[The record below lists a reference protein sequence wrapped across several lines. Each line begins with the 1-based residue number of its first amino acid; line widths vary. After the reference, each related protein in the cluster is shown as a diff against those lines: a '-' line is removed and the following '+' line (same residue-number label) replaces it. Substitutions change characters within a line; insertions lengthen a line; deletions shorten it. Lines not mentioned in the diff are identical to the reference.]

1 MRRAALA
8 ALLLSGCNLFSEP
21 QNPPGTCTR
30 DQDCVAGQRCF
41 VDGCGKLPD
50 DMLAEVTTSLPGGV
64 SSVDLPVGP
73 AMANLPLVL
82 PDAQLLSLALRR
94 GGGAYPGTVQLL
106 ASGQSTLL
114 AGVSRVAQTTGAEVS
129 GVLRVPVSTGVYTLV
144 VSPLDPSVPPAV
156 QTTVGIDAGV
166 TPLTMDLIE
175 VGRLQTLAGV
185 VLAGPAQPEPS
196 AAAGPQA

>member
-21 QNPPGTCTR
+21 QNAPGTCTR

-64 SSVDLPVGP
+64 SSVDLAVGP

-94 GGGAYPGTVQLL
+94 GGGAYPGSVQLL

-114 AGVSRVAQTTGAEVS
+114 AGVSRAFRRMAQRCCELLRRTTSPEVREQLLLWAADFNADARSAQAVAN
-129 GVLRVPVSTGVYTLV
+129 RRN
-144 VSPLDPSVPPAV
+144 
-156 QTTVGIDAGV
+156 
-166 TPLTMDLIE
+166 
-175 VGRLQTLAGV
+175 RLK
-185 VLAGPAQPEPS
+185 
-196 AAAGPQA
+196 